1 MQGSLGLLEDS
12 PTPLYAFPLT
22 TIEAPDQWQRWYA
35 NLANT
40 GRRRHGRLWVAGY
53 VANLVQFFDKPIYFM
68 SLCKSIL
75 AGVVGLTLSGC
86 AVTALQPDTRFL
98 AKPLKIGLIQ
108 IPFQD
113 KAAIRS
119 VVAQDQP
126 KDSTEADQET
136 NNAIEAMQSQA
147 FTDMTNALA
156 AFPGITVNSASIP
169 TPTILQGS
177 LIADRDQA
185 LSPEVATSLHASS
198 GADAVMLFR
207 ISDYG
212 LTPKVWRDGVMA
224 FEVVSTLGIAAI
236 AYARPATHAIAGMYL
251 AEETIEETIEAYS
264 GFWALDEVYRPVRVE
279 AEMIDLQTGRR
290 VWADSE
296 TGFSDNGFSRIFRTV
311 TKEERKAQLSA
322 ALREAINK
330 VASDFRKVRGA

>member
-1 MQGSLGLLEDS
+1 
-12 PTPLYAFPLT
+12 
-22 TIEAPDQWQRWYA
+22 
-35 NLANT
+35 
-40 GRRRHGRLWVAGY
+40 
-53 VANLVQFFDKPIYFM
+53 M

-75 AGVVGLTLSGC
+75 AGAVSLALSSC
-86 AVTALQPDTRFL
+86 AVTAIKPDTRFL
-98 AKPLKIGLIQ
+98 AKPLKIGLAQ

-156 AFPGITVNSASIP
+156 VFPGVTVNSAVIPSPSIFEGFP
-169 TPTILQGS
+169 M
-177 LIADRDQA
+177 ADRNQA
-185 LSPEVATSLHASS
+185 LTPEVATSLRASS
-198 GADAVMLFR
+198 GADALLLFG

-212 LTPKVWRDGVMA
+212 LTPKAWRHGVIA

-236 AYARPATHAIAGMYL
+236 AYARPATRAIAGVYL
-251 AEETIEETIEAYS
+251 AQETVEETIEAYS

-279 AEMIDLQTGRR
+279 AEMIDLHTGRR
-290 VWADSE
+290 VWTDSE
-296 TGFSDNGFSRIFRTV
+296 TGFSDRRMSRIFRTV
-311 TKEERKAQLSA
+311 SKEERRAQLSV
-322 ALREAINK
+322 ALREALNK
-330 VASDFRKVRGA
+330 IVKDFEKARNGS